1 MIFFCIKKVIHSM
14 QFSLN
19 SSSSDLH
26 SILYF
31 HNQQFFPH
39 IPHRCDSVGKKIYVV
54 EHSDHWDRV
63 NKQWESEYKKRKKI
77 IFCSTRVNT
86 SVIEHVYCLCGGWCV
101 TRDRKKIYIF
111 LKNMKKV
118 FQCNSQ
124 TSEKVEHEKIENIGN
139 DE

>member
-1 MIFFCIKKVIHSM
+1 LYKKVIRSM

-31 HNQQFFPH
+31 NNQQFFPH
-39 IPHRCDSVGKKIYVV
+39 IPQRCDSVGKKIYVV

-63 NKQWESEYKKRKKI
+63 NKAVRIWIQKRKKI

-86 SVIEHVYCLCGGWCV
+86 SVIEHVYCLCGGCCV
-101 TRDRKKIYIF
+101 TRDRKKIYF
-111 LKNMKKV
+111 FKYEKSFPVQFSNKWKSWTKNRKYWKRWINV
-118 FQCNSQ
+118 
-124 TSEKVEHEKIENIGN
+124 
-139 DE
+139 